1 MSFGK
6 TFGGEKLLFFF
17 SSLEEPNWELIAL
30 PNQCDIH
37 TSRGVKVDSSHESE
51 VDKAND
57 KADGGAYIGC
67 YAVDHNQIDSHWAAN
82 IANGSQSLVELLCQQ
97 FN

>member
-1 MSFGK
+1 MSSEK
-6 TFGGEKLLFFF
+6 TFGGEFFF
-17 SSLEEPNWELIAL
+17 MYFFLGNPWELKAL

-37 TSRGVKVDSSHESE
+37 TSRGVEVDSSHESE
-51 VDKAND
+51 VGKANE

-67 YAVDHNQIDSHWAAN
+67 YAVDHNQIDSHEAAN
-82 IANGSQSLVELLCQQ
+82 IVNDFQSLVELLCQQ